1 MSELAILIVDDDP
14 DILTTLGDV
23 LKENQWHVDLA
34 ENGTKAVALVKD
46 QVYDL
51 VLLDV
56 NMPGL
61 DGVQTMMQIKNIRP
75 ETMVFLMTG
84 GSLDRI
90 RQLQDNLIPTVL
102 QKPIDAARIVAMVA
116 DLEKKG
122 QVLVVDD
129 DENDRNLLAD
139 LLVESGY
146 RVKAAKN
153 GAEGV
158 ALAADNDF
166 SVALIDMKLPDMS
179 GTEVMEKLKQL
190 QPGVFVIVISGYSLD
205 AIMDEVIKK
214 GAYSCFVK
222 PFNVEMLLKEI
233 EAVMHKSTEQSSDSS
248 FNVKPRILMVDDDEN
263 IRETMADI
271 VRENN
276 YTVDTASSVEMALEL
291 ISKHTYNVVVSDLKM
306 GDRQGLELVDPVH
319 ERNPGTAFL
328 LMTGQGTMETALEAI
343 KKGVNEYLLKPLQPA
358 DLLHKLEVLLET
370 QQLQMEKDMLMKE
383 VMESN
388 VKLQEITRI
397 DELTQVLSRRCLFE
411 VLYGELQRAKRQKT
425 LISLFM
431 CDVDGFKRYNDTYG
445 HVEGD
450 KLLRTIADILKTT
463 VRQFLD
469 QVFRYGGDEFA
480 IVLPGVDEPIARDV
494 AERILKNVVEKVGP
508 FNVGIS
514 IGGVCYSGSQTE
526 INVNELID
534 IADKKLYEGKKA
546 GKGRFVI

>member
-14 DILTTLGDV
+14 NILATLGDV
-23 LKENQWHVDLA
+23 LKDNHWHVDLA
-34 ENGTKAVALVKD
+34 DNGTKAVSMVKEKH
-46 QVYDL
+46 YDM

-61 DGVQTMMQIKNIRP
+61 DGVQTMMQIKNVRP
-75 ETMVFLMTG
+75 ETLVFLMTG

-102 QKPIDAARIVAMVA
+102 QKPIDAARIVAMVT

-129 DENDRNLLAD
+129 DVNDRTLLAD

-153 GAEGV
+153 GEEGV
-158 ALAADNDF
+158 ALAAANDF

-179 GTEVMEKLKQL
+179 GTEVMEKIKKI
-190 QPGVFVIVISGYSLD
+190 QPGIFVIVISGYSLD

-233 EAVMHKSTEQSSDSS
+233 ESVMHKSEEHGSDSAL
-248 FNVKPRILMVDDDEN
+248 NVKPRILLVDDEEN

-276 YTVDTASSVEMALEL
+276 YIVDTASSVEKALEL
-291 ISKHTYNVVVSDLKM
+291 IAKYTYNVVVSDLKM
-306 GDRQGLELVDPVH
+306 GNRQGLELVDPVH
-319 ERNPGTAFL
+319 ERNPGTGFL

-388 VKLQEITRI
+388 VKLQEITRT

-425 LISLFM
+425 MLSLFM
-431 CDVDGFKRYNDTYG
+431 CDVDGFKRYNDTFG

-494 AERILKNVVEKVGP
+494 AGRILKNVVDKVGQ

-514 IGGVCYSGSQTE
+514 IGGVCYCGSQAE